1 MFTVLTPLTDP
12 RSSLDRTLAVVTST
26 DSHESMSTNKIIYY
40 TGVLFSS
47 QNENKSIIIK
57 KSLSAFMVYYKI
69 PYNYFMTRGLINVP
83 VPETLIIRFS
93 AVVDRAPNEI
103 EHNWISHWLRPPGRS
118 ENRITNERG
127 TYYSSTG
134 KILLIILLYWVESA
148 HVDMTI

>member
-1 MFTVLTPLTDP
+1 MQPSAHANTHRNPLLNSTLYTFCRKKNSTKKKKKLVINHLFNIMFTVLTPLTDP

-103 EHNWISHWLRPPGRS
+103 EHN
-118 ENRITNERG
+118 
-127 TYYSSTG
+127 
-134 KILLIILLYWVESA
+134 
-148 HVDMTI
+148 